1 MNAIDQLSHTQE
13 VSSKVAQLLQKRV
26 SLAQERYKERVQKVL
41 SDAAADFKQ
50 RPLTPW
56 EAMIGWYNY
65 SVDFAQRS
73 VLFWDTLR
81 QRGNNFVEHERQ
93 GCRRCCTSTTKW
105 CSTGARS
112 SARSTTRWCASCRRQ
127 A

>member
-1 MNAIDQLSHTQE
+1 MNAITQLSRSQE

-56 EAMIGWYNY
+56 DAMMGWYNY

-81 QRGNNFVEHERQ
+81 QRGNLSSRARGRVCSRS
-93 GCRRCCTSTTKW
+93 CTSTTKW
-105 CSTGARS
+105 CSTDAPSRARS
-112 SARSTTRWCASCRRQ
+112 ITRWCASCRRQ

>member
-1 MNAIDQLSHTQE
+1 MPLPSSAAVRKSREGCSAIAEARQ
-13 VSSKVAQLLQKRV
+13 
-26 SLAQERYKERVQKVL
+26 LAQERYKERVQKVL

-56 EAMIGWYNY
+56 DAMIGWYNY

-81 QRGNNFVEHERQ
+81 QRGNNFLK
-93 GCRRCCTSTTKW
+93 STQEGLLAGAALRLRN
-105 CSTGARS
+105 GARRTHAS
-112 SARSTTRWCASCRRQ
+112 RARSITRWCASCRRQ